1 AIPYHRRF
9 PLIRDADC
17 GEIARDQVPRTQ
29 SGGNYGL
36 GIPPDLNR
44 IVLDPS
50 WSWIDL
56 RVLYLRLRDDT
67 RGLVEHEKARARSA
81 LVDRSD
87 QVRHSSGAILARNA

>member
-1 AIPYHRRF
+1 MPTA
-9 PLIRDADC
+9 
-17 GEIARDQVPRTQ
+17 ARSLEARLPERKAR
-29 SGGNYGL
+29 GNYRL
-36 GIPPDLNR
+36 GIPPDLSR

-67 RGLVEHEKARARSA
+67 RGLVEDEKARARCA

-87 QVRHSSGAILARNA
+87 QVRHSSGAILDDSVRLKRR